1 MIIPIF
7 AIPQELSTYSKREMK
22 EKNITTLN
30 NREGGSDV
38 LARGLTVP
46 VSIIHHGVAGTQT

>member
-7 AIPQELSTYSKREMK
+7 AIPQELSSKREMK
-22 EKNITTLN
+22 EKNRTTLN

-46 VSIIHHGVAGTQT
+46 VSIIHHGVAGAQT